1 MPVIRMPHRSGGL
14 NAPANSLIGASPR
27 NRYIGL
33 TSELPAVSSIA
44 SRPPSSSS
52 HFAVWSDSS
61 SEMPPRTPSAM
72 FSFAVTAIGVPSFS
86 TARRTAITMPRAT
99 LARFSSEPP
108 NSSSRRLISG
118 LRNELA
124 K

>member
-1 MPVIRMPHRSGGL
+1 
-14 NAPANSLIGASPR
+14 
-27 NRYIGL
+27 
-33 TSELPAVSSIA
+33 
-44 SRPPSSSS
+44 
-52 HFAVWSDSS
+52 
-61 SEMPPRTPSAM
+61 MPPRTPSVM
-72 FSFAVTAIGVPSFS
+72 LSLAVTAIGVPSCS

>member
-1 MPVIRMPHRSGGL
+1 ML
-14 NAPANSLIGASPR
+14 SL
-27 NRYIGL
+27 
-33 TSELPAVSSIA
+33 
-44 SRPPSSSS
+44 
-52 HFAVWSDSS
+52 
-61 SEMPPRTPSAM
+61 
-72 FSFAVTAIGVPSFS
+72 AVTAIGVPSFS

-99 LARFSSEPP
+99 LARFSSDPP